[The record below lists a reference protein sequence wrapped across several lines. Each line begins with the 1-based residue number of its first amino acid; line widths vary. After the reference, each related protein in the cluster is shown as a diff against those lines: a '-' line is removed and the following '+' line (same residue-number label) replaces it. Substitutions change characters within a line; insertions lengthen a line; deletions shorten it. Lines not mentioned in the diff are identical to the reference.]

1 MKLLDR
7 INRTDTTVVMAT
19 HDATMVDQMRKRVI
33 ELDDGHVV
41 RDEARGIYGYQS
53 WETRRCEPRSA
64 SCFTNLSRNKS
75 MTISLV
81 VTMTVSLLLAALGLL
96 IQAQA
101 DRTEKYFGDR
111 LQIQVNLCT
120 ENSPAAT
127 CIGGT
132 ATDAQKRAMQQAL
145 RTNPEVKR
153 FDVRS
158 PAENYEQ
165 AKQLLGQTGTGRKQL
180 ETLGPDVFPESYF
193 VTLADPQKSEGV
205 VSELSGMD
213 GVGSVTSLRRLLGPL
228 FEILEKMRWA
238 ALGTSLLFRGGRPPG
253 VQHDPHDGL
262 RSPARDWHHASGR
275 ASSWHIQLPFV
286 LESMLAALISR
297 VLPRSGSSASCTSS
311 STATCAKPSVRS
323 QRGCAGRR
331 P

>member
-1 MKLLDR
+1 MRTTISELL
-7 INRTDTTVVMAT
+7 
-19 HDATMVDQMRKRVI
+19 
-33 ELDDGHVV
+33 
-41 RDEARGIYGYQS
+41 
-53 WETRRCEPRSA
+53 
-64 SCFTNLSRNKS
+64 TNLSRNKS

-120 ENSPAAT
+120 KNSPAAT
-127 CIGGT
+127 CIGGM
-132 ATDAQKRAMQQAL
+132 ATDAQKSAVQAAL

-153 FDVRS
+153 FDVRT

-238 ALGTSLLFRGGRPPG
+238 ALGTSLLLIVAAVLQVSNTIRMTAF
-253 VQHDPHDGL
+253 
-262 RSPARDWHHASGR
+262 ARRREIGIMR
-275 ASSWHIQLPFV
+275 LVGASSWHIQLPFV
-286 LESMLAALISR
+286 LESMLAALISAGLAAVGLVGFMYFVVYGYLR
-297 VLPRSGSSASCTSS
+297 ETLGQITTWVRWQEAVTVIGWTTVL
-311 STATCAKPSVRS
+311 
-323 QRGCAGRR
+323 AGILALIPTLVMTRR
-331 P
+331 YLDV

>member
-1 MKLLDR
+1 MRTTFSELL
-7 INRTDTTVVMAT
+7 
-19 HDATMVDQMRKRVI
+19 
-33 ELDDGHVV
+33 
-41 RDEARGIYGYQS
+41 
-53 WETRRCEPRSA
+53 
-64 SCFTNLSRNKS
+64 TNLSRNKS

-111 LQIQVNLCT
+111 LQLQVNLCT
-120 ENSPAAT
+120 KNSPAAT

-132 ATDAQKRAMQQAL
+132 ATDEQKRGVQEAL

-153 FDVRS
+153 FDVRT
-158 PAENYEQ
+158 PNENYEQ

-193 VTLADPQKSEGV
+193 VTLTDPQKSEGV

-238 ALGTSLLFRGGRPPG
+238 ALGTSLLLIVAAVLQVSNTIRMTAF
-253 VQHDPHDGL
+253 
-262 RSPARDWHHASGR
+262 ARRREIGIMR
-275 ASSWHIQLPFV
+275 LVGASSWHIQMPFV
-286 LESMLAALISR
+286 LESMLAAFISATLAAIGLAGFMYVVVYGYLRETLGQITTWVRWQEAIVVVGWTTLLAMILALIPTL
-297 VLPRSGSSASCTSS
+297 VMT
-311 STATCAKPSVRS
+311 
-323 QRGCAGRR
+323 RR
-331 P
+331 YLDV